1 VGLTALAI
9 AVEISS
15 TDVDSYC
22 GADDA
27 SNLLYEVIGG
37 SKYKLVQSEHVSRV
51 PWRGWR
57 LYRAAVKAAKKSL
70 LGLFWAWRQL
80 GLALFA
86 WLLQALFI

>member
-51 PWRGWR
+51 PR
-57 LYRAAVKAAKKSL
+57 LAAL
-70 LGLFWAWRQL
+70 
-80 GLALFA
+80 
-86 WLLQALFI
+86 